1 MSHLIKSFLWKNKLV
16 FMDFGEFFFFAPVN
30 IFKLV
35 MDQLTMYNVKGVVHN
50 LMNQQRMHRLS
61 GSPQCYGAS

>member
-1 MSHLIKSFLWKNKLV
+1 MEKQACAYGLWRI
-16 FMDFGEFFFFAPVN
+16 FFFAPVN

-50 LMNQQRMHRLS
+50 LMNQQRMHPLS